1 MCYKWKENLNTTH
14 RDYVK
19 AEEIPAIL
27 SLLEQNKEWL
37 DGDGFNATRGAYSE
51 RIDKINAKVLPIKQR
66 FDTLYQ
72 IS

>member
-14 RDYVK
+14 RDYVR

-27 SLLEQNKEWL
+27 TLLDQIKEWL
-37 DGDGFNATRGAYSE
+37 ETDGLNATRGAYSE
-51 RIDKINAKVLPIKQR
+51 KIDKINAKVLPIKNR